1 MYDKNRKRNIS
12 PIQLHSKQQRA
23 ALQMCERTRT
33 GVSMRNF
40 PQWLTELTDE
50 DLHFIRRF
58 VLASG
63 SLKEVAKI
71 YGVTYPT
78 VRSRLDRVIS
88 QILSADEKKEEAY
101 ISLIKKMVLE
111 EKLEFDAA
119 AILIQEYRKEKENDE
134 Q

>member
-1 MYDKNRKRNIS
+1 
-12 PIQLHSKQQRA
+12 
-23 ALQMCERTRT
+23 
-33 GVSMRNF
+33 MRIF

-50 DLHFIRRF
+50 DLQFIRRF

-63 SLKEVAKI
+63 SLKEMAKI

-88 QILSADEKKEEAY
+88 QILSSDEKKEEAY

>member
-1 MYDKNRKRNIS
+1 
-12 PIQLHSKQQRA
+12 
-23 ALQMCERTRT
+23 MCERTRT
-33 GVSMRNF
+33 GVSMRIF

-50 DLHFIRRF
+50 DLQFIRRF

-88 QILSADEKKEEAY
+88 QILSSDEKKEEAY

>member
-1 MYDKNRKRNIS
+1 
-12 PIQLHSKQQRA
+12 
-23 ALQMCERTRT
+23 
-33 GVSMRNF
+33 MRIF
-40 PQWLTELTDE
+40 PQWLTGLTDE
-50 DLHFIRRF
+50 DLQFIRRF

-88 QILSADEKKEEAY
+88 QILSSDEKKEEAY

-111 EKLEFDAA
+111 EKLELDAA

>member
-1 MYDKNRKRNIS
+1 
-12 PIQLHSKQQRA
+12 
-23 ALQMCERTRT
+23 
-33 GVSMRNF
+33 MRIF

-50 DLHFIRRF
+50 DLQFIRRF

-78 VRSRLDRVIS
+78 VRSRLDRFIC

>member
-1 MYDKNRKRNIS
+1 
-12 PIQLHSKQQRA
+12 
-23 ALQMCERTRT
+23 
-33 GVSMRNF
+33 MRNF

-63 SLKEVAKI
+63 SLKEMAKI

-88 QILSADEKKEEAY
+88 QILSSDEKKEEAY

>member
-1 MYDKNRKRNIS
+1 
-12 PIQLHSKQQRA
+12 
-23 ALQMCERTRT
+23 
-33 GVSMRNF
+33 MRIF

-50 DLHFIRRF
+50 DLQFIRRF

-88 QILSADEKKEEAY
+88 QVLSSDEKKEEAY